1 MNKYIENVINKKFDE
16 DTIDFLF
23 NNSIDDSIL
32 RSTLKLIRKSFV
44 IIEIGNWKFEYVE
57 NNKNNNEE

>member
-23 NNSIDDSIL
+23 NNSIDGSIL
-32 RSTLKLIRKSFV
+32 HSTLKLIRKSFV